1 MQGSANQIGHGGASP
16 VLESHD
22 AATFVRASRLLEPVA
37 QKRLARIDVV
47 SLMDT
52 GVLSSL
58 MKIAHASLQRRT
70 LIDRAA
76 AGQGKA
82 GRRDADTGGCYPDPR
97 LGALRLKS
105 CCESLDHGQ
114 ATGQIELEPA
124 MTFGHEHAKDT
135 E

>member
-1 MQGSANQIGHGGASP
+1 MVVLLQCSNRTTQRRSFPPKPRDYSSRWLRSA
-16 VLESHD
+16 L
-22 AATFVRASRLLEPVA
+22 
-37 QKRLARIDVV
+37 RIDVV

-52 GVLSSL
+52 GVLSSR

-114 ATGQIELEPA
+114 ATGQIELEA
-124 MTFGHEHAKDT
+124 TMTFGHEHAKDT